1 MNGGYFPAFLGYWL
15 STGIS
20 SAWHPVES
28 VLRSSVKG
36 SATKEWTPFRPVL
49 LVWQQAAVTQEQR
62 FHTRWRR
69 RGLLRNEAVPGVA
82 AEVLRSSC

>member
-1 MNGGYFPAFLGYWL
+1 MKGGYFPALLGCWL

-20 SAWHPVES
+20 SAWHPVGS

-36 SATKEWTPFRPVL
+36 SATKEWTPFLPVL
-49 LVWQQAAVTQEQR
+49 LLWQQAVEAKPER

-69 RGLLRNEAVPGVA
+69 RGLLRNEAVPGVG